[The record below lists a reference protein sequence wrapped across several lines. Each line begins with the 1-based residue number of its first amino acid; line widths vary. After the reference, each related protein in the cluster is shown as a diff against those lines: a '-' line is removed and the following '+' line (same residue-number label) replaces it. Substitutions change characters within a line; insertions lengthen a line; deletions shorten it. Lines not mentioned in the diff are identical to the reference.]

1 MADDK
6 TTQKQ
11 KMADILHIGIDL
23 GTSRSA
29 IAASNGQ
36 RQWTHSYVGWPKDFI
51 ARKVLKRDILFG
63 QDALDHNLS
72 VNLVRPLE
80 HGVIRD
86 GTRLGEE
93 SVRRLIHH
101 LIQLVG
107 PTKDQRVLA
116 AVGVPA
122 EALRVNKVAIR
133 DAVREYADT
142 LMIVSEPFAVAYN
155 LGALDNAVVVDIG
168 AGTIDFCAMHG
179 TMPTEEDQRSLKSAG
194 DYVDKQLFDLM
205 KEKFPQSA
213 FTETNVRLFK
223 EQFGFTGKA
232 SKKVK
237 VSLPIAGKFSQHD
250 ITAELKQACEGLVP
264 IIAETLIDLI
274 SKYDPS
280 YQEKVR
286 KHVHLAGGGSQ
297 TKNIEASLTEALSE
311 YGTFRVS
318 TVEDPL
324 YSGAQGALELAQ
336 DMPME
341 YWEDM

>member
-1 MADDK
+1 
-6 TTQKQ
+6 
-11 KMADILHIGIDL
+11 MADILHIGIDL

-63 QDALDHNLS
+63 QDALDHHLS

-86 GTRLGEE
+86 GTRLSEE

-107 PTKDQRVLA
+107 PSKEQRILA

-122 EALRVNKVAIR
+122 EALRVNKLAIR

-142 LMIVSEPFAVAYN
+142 LMVVSEPFAVAYN
-155 LGALDNAVVVDIG
+155 LGALDKAVVVDIG
-168 AGTIDFCAMHG
+168 AGTIDFCVMHG
-179 TMPTEEDQRSLKSAG
+179 TMPSEEDQRSLQSAG
-194 DYVDKQLFDLM
+194 DNVDRQLFDLL
-205 KEKFPQSA
+205 KEKFPDTV
-213 FTETNVRLFK
+213 FTEDNAREFK
-223 EQFGFTGKA
+223 EQFGFIGKR
-232 SKKVK
+232 SKPVK

-250 ITAELKQACEGLVP
+250 ITNELQQACHGLVP
-264 IIAETLIDLI
+264 AITETLMDLI
-274 SKYDPS
+274 SRYDPAF
-280 YQEKVR
+280 QEKVR
-286 KHVHLAGGGSQ
+286 KHVYVAGGGSQ
-297 TKNIEASLTEALSE
+297 IINIEAALTEALSD
-311 YGTFRVS
+311 YGAFRVS
-318 TVEDPL
+318 AVEDPL
-324 YSGAQGALELAQ
+324 YTGAQGALELAQ